1 MLVDID
7 IIMRVFMK
15 KPHSKCLLIG
25 GERPQLKVPMQALWE
40 FSPFFSFSLGEEF

>member
-15 KPHSKCLLIG
+15 KPHTKCLYIG
-25 GERPQLKVPMQALWE
+25 GERLQLKVPMQALWE
-40 FSPFFSFSLGEEF
+40 FSPFFSFSLGEEL

>member
-15 KPHSKCLLIG
+15 KPHVKCLYIG
-25 GERPQLKVPMQALWE
+25 GERPPLKVHMQALWE
-40 FSPFFSFSLGEEF
+40 FSPFFSFSFAEEL